1 MKTQKTH
8 FRTLT
13 FFKNLC
19 ENYENKN
26 DHFSME
32 EAKLK
37 IKNKNPV
44 PHIVQQIKQQF
55 GDK

>member
-13 FFKNLC
+13 FSKNLC

-44 PHIVQQIKQQF
+44 PHILQQIKQQF